1 MIKPKGKRPK
11 ESKTTAIKK
20 RLNTLWS
27 KITHEQ
33 YGHACSVCGLRYG
46 LAAHHFFGKKAYP
59 AVKWDIDNG
68 VLLCVGCHIMKVH
81 RKGQTE
87 IARDALIG
95 RIGQERFDEL
105 KKRANQINRY
115 RMADLIA
122 LENDLTQILKSPL
135 IEPAWPWPSS
145 DTG

>member
-1 MIKPKGKRPK
+1 MIKKPKGSNTK
-11 ESKTTAIKK
+11 AIKK
-20 RLNTLWS
+20 DLDKLWS

-33 YGHACSVCGLRYG
+33 YDHTCSVCGLRYG

-95 RIGQERFDEL
+95 RIGQDQFDEL
-105 KKRANQINRY
+105 KKRANQVNRY

-122 LENDLTQILKSPL
+122 LKVELTQILESFSRGT
-135 IEPAWPWPSS
+135 A
-145 DTG
+145 